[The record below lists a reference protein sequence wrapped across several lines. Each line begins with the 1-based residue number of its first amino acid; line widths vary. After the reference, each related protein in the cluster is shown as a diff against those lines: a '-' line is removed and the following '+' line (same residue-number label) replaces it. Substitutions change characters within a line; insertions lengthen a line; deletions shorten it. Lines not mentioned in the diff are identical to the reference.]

1 MSEFSETMFFI
12 HALQNVQV
20 QYTKKNTQNI
30 YKAAFKYC
38 LSTEAKLWF
47 AEGRNVWSVWIFF
60 GVNWTELWVKSYL
73 FMF

>member
-20 QYTKKNTQNI
+20 QHTKKKMHKTI

-38 LSTEAKLWF
+38 QSTVAKLWF
-47 AEGRNVWSVWIFF
+47 AEGRNV
-60 GVNWTELWVKSYL
+60 
-73 FMF
+73 